1 MIIGVDL
8 GSKQVKTSAKIMF
21 DNRYTQKEELYSS
34 AHKIEIDGQVYYI
47 GEGDYICDVDEPV
60 LVMEEHLPSDDYY
73 YCGGAD
79 YESEEDYD

>member
-1 MIIGVDL
+1 M
-8 GSKQVKTSAKIMF
+8 KKKKIT
-21 DNRYTQKEELYSS
+21 DKPEACITCE
-34 AHKIEIDGQVYYI
+34 HCIYI